1 MRGQVAVADVL
12 GHTDHEVAGTPSLS
26 ALNDKLDLLWARY
39 LDLLDQYTKAQA
51 SIKKHMSPGFFS
63 LAQANSKSA
72 GLGRRYGQDYYD
84 DRTSATTKVQI
95 VADEDGSLPQ
105 ARIVKKAPK
114 ALEEDYEIIDKTE
127 AVSPG
132 KSLAMDKA
140 SDEVRTGSLPTPD
153 ATPEP
158 YSENAESTNPEKPT
172 ATSKPTTDDPIRWFG
187 ILVPPPLRQAQT
199 SFTSAVLSD
208 GTFAQASNAARG
220 MRDVEVDIRKLRKTI
235 RKAEKSQGHQAEGVM
250 G

>member
-1 MRGQVAVADVL
+1 MRGQVAVRDVL
-12 GHTDHEVAGTPSLS
+12 GHTGHEDAEEPSFS
-26 ALNDKLDLLWARY
+26 ALNDQLDSLWTRY

-51 SIKKHMSPGFFS
+51 SIKKHMSSGFFS

-95 VADEDGSLPQ
+95 IADEDGSLPQ
-105 ARIVKKAPK
+105 ARIVKVAQKAV
-114 ALEEDYEIIDKTE
+114 EEDFEIVEKTE
-127 AVSPG
+127 LVSPEEPSA
-132 KSLAMDKA
+132 KDEA
-140 SDEVRTGSLPTPD
+140 SSEVRITSLPTPE

-158 YSENAESTNPEKPT
+158 DSHPTEPVNSETST
-172 ATSKPTTDDPIRWFG
+172 ATPKLITNDPIRWFG

-199 SFTSAVLSD
+199 SFTSAVLGD
-208 GTFAQASNAARG
+208 DAFAQASNAARG

-235 RKAEKSQGHQAEGVM
+235 KKAEKSQGPQAEGVM